1 MFRYITVTR
10 SSPAEEEAATT
21 LQVSTVLAD
30 TGSRYLEVATIRSP
44 YSFQV
49 RRVAASTWRQHLH
62 LK

>member
-30 TGSRYLEVATIRSP
+30 TGSSYLEVATIRSP

-49 RRVAASTWRQHLH
+49 RNTNME
-62 LK
+62 

>member
-30 TGSRYLEVATIRSP
+30 TGSSYLEVATIRSP

-49 RRVAASTWRQHLH
+49 RRVAAPTWQLSLH

>member
-30 TGSRYLEVATIRSP
+30 TGSSYLEVATIRSP

-49 RRVAASTWRQHLH
+49 SRVEAFSISEIKQ
-62 LK
+62 

>member
-49 RRVAASTWRQHLH
+49 RRPTPSTWRLSLH

>member
-10 SSPAEEEAATT
+10 SSPAEEEGATT

-49 RRVAASTWRQHLH
+49 RRFAAVSTSEIKQ
-62 LK
+62 

>member
-49 RRVAASTWRQHLH
+49 RRVAAPKWRQHLH

>member
-30 TGSRYLEVATIRSP
+30 TGSSYLEVATIRSP

-49 RRVAASTWRQHLH
+49 RNTNMAAVSTSEIKQ
-62 LK
+62 

>member
-49 RRVAASTWRQHLH
+49 RRVAPSTWRLSLH

>member
-10 SSPAEEEAATT
+10 SSPAEEEGATT

-30 TGSRYLEVATIRSP
+30 TGSSYLEVATIRSP

-49 RRVAASTWRQHLH
+49 RSTIVAAFSTSEIKQ
-62 LK
+62 